1 MTDEVADA
9 RSPAWRLAIPALV
22 AIGLLVAGRLTP
34 LGAWAAGLAE
44 SMRSTGAPGVA
55 LFAVAYLGA
64 TLVAMP
70 VSLLTAAAGFA
81 YGPLVG
87 AAITLPVS
95 VGGATL
101 AFLLGRSLLRRRM
114 EAALARSP
122 RLRAL
127 AGHGAEHRGFSL
139 VLSMRL
145 AMIFP
150 FGVLNFVLGATKL
163 SARDFFL
170 ASLVGCVPSTLFY
183 AYLGSLASSTGE
195 LGRPRAPGWLVA
207 CAVVLGC
214 AALLAL
220 VRIALRELAVAGAT
234 KPVTS
239 PDRTPSPPVDSRT
252 GA

>member
-1 MTDEVADA
+1 MPDDVTND
-9 RSPAWRLAIPALV
+9 RTPAWRLAIPAMI

-44 SMRSTGAPGVA
+44 SMRGTGATGVV
-55 LFAVAYLGA
+55 LFAVAYVGA
-64 TLVAMP
+64 TLIAMP

-87 AAITLPVS
+87 AALTLPIS

-101 AFLLGRSLLRRRM
+101 AFLLGRSLLKRRM

-163 SARDFFL
+163 SVRDFFF
-170 ASLVGCVPSTLFY
+170 ASLVGCIPSTLFY
-183 AYLGSLASSTGE
+183 AYLGSLASSSGD
-195 LGRPRAPGWLVA
+195 LGRPSAPAWLVA
-207 CAVVLGC
+207 CAVALGC
-214 AALLAL
+214 AALLGL
-220 VRIALRELAVAGAT
+220 VRIALREIRVN
-234 KPVTS
+234 S
-239 PDRTPSPPVDSRT
+239 PDRTPSPPAESRT

>member
-1 MTDEVADA
+1 MTDATDT
-9 RSPAWRLAIPALV
+9 RNPAWRLAIPTLF

-34 LGAWAAGLAE
+34 LGAWAAGLAD
-44 SMRSTGAPGVA
+44 SMRNTGATGVA
-55 LFAVAYLGA
+55 LFAVAYVGA

-81 YGPLVG
+81 YGPIAG
-87 AAITLPVS
+87 AAITLPIS

-101 AFLLGRSLLRRRM
+101 AFLLGRSLLKRRM

-122 RLRAL
+122 RLRTL
-127 AGHGAEHRGFSL
+127 AGDGAEHRGFSL

-163 SARDFFL
+163 SVRDFFL

-195 LGRPRAPGWLVA
+195 LGRPHAPGWLVG
-207 CAVVLGC
+207 CFVVLGC
-214 AALLAL
+214 AALLVL
-220 VRIALRELAVAGAT
+220 VRIALRELASIQ
-234 KPVTS
+234 KPVS
-239 PDRTPSPPVDSRT
+239 GPDPTPSPPVGTRS